1 MASLVKEIRKRAFEM
16 PCQIGLIDGED
27 ERVIQAASFI
37 KQNSMIEP
45 VLIGNH
51 ERILSKMEAL
61 DISEL
66 LGMSDPLYSN
76 RIDDYVQ
83 LYIQKQLAKGKDV
96 PDRKEIEEK
105 LRTPSYYAAMLLE
118 TGQLDGVVGGAAYP
132 TAEILKAGLDVIGL
146 AEDSQVVSGSFV
158 MILNQ
163 ALPGGQEAIVFS
175 DCAVVP
181 QPNSKQL
188 ASIALNAVKVARKV
202 VGVEPRIAL
211 LSFSTLGSARHP
223 LLENVKRAKEQIAQQ
238 YPHLIVEGEIQADAA
253 IIPEVAQ
260 KKAPHSPLGG
270 LANVLIFPDLN
281 AGNIAYKLVERMAGA
296 KALGVILE
304 GFKKPLNDLSRGCS
318 TEDVIDMICVTALQT
333 SQTEEGSVHGRH
345 HGAGESARS

>member
-1 MASLVKEIRKRAFEM
+1 MASLLEEIRKRAFEM

-37 KQNSMIEP
+37 KQNSKIEP

-51 ERILSKMEAL
+51 ERILNKMEAL
-61 DISEL
+61 NISDVLE
-66 LGMSDPLYSN
+66 MADPFYSS

-83 LYIQKQLAKGKDV
+83 LYIQKRLAKGKDV
-96 PDRKEIEEK
+96 PDRREIEEK
-105 LRTPSYYAAMLLE
+105 LRTPSYYATMLLE
-118 TGQLDGVVGGAAYP
+118 TGQLDGAVGGAAYP

-158 MILNQ
+158 MILKQ
-163 ALPGGQEAIVFS
+163 PLPGGQKAIIFS
-175 DCAVVP
+175 DCAVIP
-181 QPNSKQL
+181 QPDSSQL

-202 VGVEPRIAL
+202 VGLEPRIAL
-211 LSFSTLGSARHP
+211 LSFSTLGSAQHP
-223 LLENVKRAKEQIAQQ
+223 LLENVKMVKKQITQQ

-270 LANVLIFPDLN
+270 LANILIFPDLN
-281 AGNIAYKLVERMAGA
+281 AGNIAYKLVERLAGA

-318 TEDVIDMICVTALQT
+318 TEDVIDMICVTALQ
-333 SQTEEGSVHGRH
+333 SNQTEEGFVHGHRH
-345 HGAGESARS
+345 AAGESAGS